1 MQCTSWIFMCFIVLN
16 MLHWIF
22 MCFIVVVHWMLANLA
37 SNHSQTIV
45 IVGRPLSVL
54 ITVLIHHSLLDFKP
68 NMLYSVLDSPQSL
81 AMFCRKI
88 RLNKSMKFH
97 SVFQGTAAAFHSLQK
112 FWVTAMV
119 SLHGGPRWSSNT
131 AEKPSCN
138 RRNGKKHLQLVAS
151 LDCWRILPSIF
162 LITHDIPK
170 ETFQGFSNLFL
181 GG

>member
-16 MLHWIF
+16 MLHWVF

-45 IVGRPLSVL
+45 VVGRPLSVL

-97 SVFQGTAAAFHSLQK
+97 SVCQGTAAAFHSLQK

-131 AEKPSCN
+131 AEKA
-138 RRNGKKHLQLVAS
+138 QL
-151 LDCWRILPSIF
+151 
-162 LITHDIPK
+162 
-170 ETFQGFSNLFL
+170 
-181 GG
+181 